1 MAVLDAL
8 AARIANLSAA
18 TADRPVLVGL
28 DGAVAVGKSTLARI
42 LAELLE
48 ARGVATAVISADGFL
63 LPGAELQAKGLNA
76 RKGFPESFDRAAQAA
91 FLAGLRAGGRP
102 AAPRYSHLTY
112 DVSSDDPQ
120 RTDEAAVVIVEG
132 VNVLGADL
140 AAFYDL
146 RLYLDAEVADIES
159 WFLARLLATPF
170 SASRAE
176 ALAQWRPASGDRT
189 DWGRAVW
196 AAVNAP
202 NLEQHIGSGRARADL
217 VLRKAA
223 DHSFTA

>member
-8 AARIANLSAA
+8 ATRIAGLSAQ
-18 TADRPVLVGL
+18 TPDRPVLIGL
-28 DGAVAVGKSTLARI
+28 DGAVAVGKSTLARV
-42 LAELLE
+42 LAELLDT
-48 ARGVATAVISADGFL
+48 RGVPTAVISADGFL
-63 LPGAELQAKGLNA
+63 LSGAELQAKNLNA
-76 RKGFPESFDRAAQAA
+76 RKGFPESFDRLAQAD
-91 FLAGLRAGGRP
+91 FLAALRRGERP

-112 DVSSDDPQ
+112 DVSVVDPQ
-120 RTDEAAVVIVEG
+120 NTEGAAVVIVEG

-140 AAFYDL
+140 APFYDL
-146 RLYLDAEVADIES
+146 RLYLDAEVADIEA

-170 SASRAE
+170 SESRAE
-176 ALAQWRPASGDRT
+176 ALAQWRPANSDRT

-202 NLEQHIGSGRARADL
+202 NLEQHIASGRARADL

-223 DHSFTA
+223 DHNLKA

>member
-8 AARIANLSAA
+8 AARVVDLSAA
-18 TADRPVLVGL
+18 TTDRPVLVGL
-28 DGAVAVGKSTLARI
+28 DGAVAVGKSTLARV

-48 ARGVATAVISADGFL
+48 ARGIPTAVISADGFL
-63 LPGAELQAKGLNA
+63 LPGAELRARALNA
-76 RKGFPESFDRAAQAA
+76 RKGFPESFDRVAQAA
-91 FLAGLRAGGRP
+91 FLVALRNGERP

-112 DVSSDDPQ
+112 DVSNDDPQ
-120 RTDEAAVVIVEG
+120 TTDGAAVVIVEG

-140 AAFYDL
+140 APLYDL
-146 RLYLDAEVADIES
+146 RLYLDAEVSDIES

-170 SASRAE
+170 SASRSE

-202 NLEQHIGSGRARADL
+202 NLEQHIASGRARADL